1 MKLSDLC
8 AAMESIAPTRHAES
22 WDNVGLLVG
31 DPQQPVATAL
41 LTIDL
46 TRPVFD
52 EAVEVG
58 CDCVIAYHP
67 PIFEPIKRLNAGS
80 VVFDAIHRGM
90 AIYSPHTALDAAIHG
105 TNDVLADALYLTD
118 RRPIRPL
125 KPTTAGSLKLVT
137 FVPEENVES
146 LADAL
151 AEAGAGVIGDYTRCS
166 FRSSGTGTFLGGEST
181 SPAIGRKQVL
191 EHVAENR
198 LEMLVPSRAVGP
210 CLAALREK
218 HPYEEP
224 AFDLVPLLD
233 APDADI
239 GMGRIGSFPEP
250 VARDVL
256 IARIKRELMIDH
268 VLVAGPVNGEVTT
281 VACCAGSCG
290 AMLDDAIAQGAEL
303 FLTGE
308 LRHHDAIKA
317 ARLGVT
323 VVATLHSNSERRAL
337 TRLAESLSSRLPKLA
352 LRVSRQDRDPFAV
365 L

>member
-1 MKLSDLC
+1 MKLTDLC
-8 AAMESIAPTRHAES
+8 TAMESIAPTRYAER

-31 DPQQPVATAL
+31 DPRQPVARTL

-46 TRPVFD
+46 TRAVFD
-52 EAVEVG
+52 EAVEFG

-67 PIFEPIKRLNAGS
+67 PIFEPLKRLSAGS
-80 VVFDAIHRGM
+80 VVYDAIHRGM
-90 AIYSPHTALDAAIHG
+90 AIYSPHTALDVALHG
-105 TNDVLADALYLTD
+105 TNDVLAEALYLAE
-118 RRPIRPL
+118 RRPLRP
-125 KPTTAGSLKLVT
+125 PAPANAGHVKLVT
-137 FVPEENVES
+137 FVPPAQV
-146 LADAL
+146 DRV
-151 AEAGAGVIGDYTRCS
+151 AEALSRSGAGVIGDYTQCS
-166 FRSSGTGTFLGGEST
+166 FRSPGTGTFFGNEST
-181 SPAIGRKQVL
+181 SPAVGQKQVL
-191 EHVAENR
+191 QAVTETR
-198 LEMLVPSRAVGP
+198 LEMLVPTRAIES
-210 CLAALREK
+210 CLAALRET

-224 AFDLVPLLD
+224 AFDLVPLLEP
-233 APDADI
+233 PDAGV

-290 AMLDDAIAQGAEL
+290 SMLDDAIAQGAEL

-308 LRHHDAIKA
+308 LRHHDALKA

-337 TRLAESLSSRLPKLA
+337 TRLAESLAARLPRLSVQ
-352 LRVSRQDRDPFAV
+352 VSRRDRDPFAV

>member
-1 MKLSDLC
+1 
-8 AAMESIAPTRHAES
+8 MESIAPTRHAES

-31 DPQQPVATAL
+31 DPRQPVARVL

-46 TRPVFD
+46 TRPVFE
-52 EAVEVG
+52 EAVSVG

-80 VVFDAIHRGM
+80 VVHDAIHRGM
-90 AIYSPHTALDAAIHG
+90 AIYSPHTALDVAPHG
-105 TNDVLADALYLTD
+105 TNDVLADALYLAE

-125 KPTTAGSLKLVT
+125 KPSAAGNVKLVT
-137 FVPEENVES
+137 FVPAENVES
-146 LADAL
+146 LAEAL
-151 AEAGAGVIGDYTRCS
+151 GDAGAGVIGDYARCS
-166 FRSSGTGTFLGGEST
+166 FRTPGTGTFLGGEST
-181 SPAIGRKQVL
+181 SPAVGRKQTL
-191 EHVAENR
+191 EHVAEIR
-198 LEMLVPSRAVGP
+198 LEMLVPFRSLES

-224 AFDLVPLLD
+224 AFDLVPLLE
-233 APDADI
+233 APAAGV
-239 GMGRIGSFPEP
+239 GMGRIGSLPEP

-268 VLVAGPVNGEVTT
+268 VLVAGPINGEVTT

-290 AMLDDAIAQGAEL
+290 SMLDDAIAQGTEL

-337 TRLAESLSSRLPKLA
+337 TRLAESLTSRMPKLSVQ
-352 LRVSRQDRDPFAV
+352 VSRQDRDPFAV